1 MSQPTTILE
10 QAAALSAKA
19 KFDRVFKNNED
30 KEPELK
36 RFLTKLWKEQKPKLF
51 AHASAAGVDDYRF
64 AFDFQMPKDLPF
76 SEDDVKV
83 VFREHIDDFKS
94 LKRGLVVL
102 LVPNTERTYRVVILY
117 ETEHNEAFAVL
128 KEKRKDKLR
137 RSLDEKE
144 EEPDAK
150 KVKKEVK
157 EEKKVKQEV

>member
-1 MSQPTTILE
+1 MSQPTILQ

-19 KFDRVFKNNED
+19 KYDRVFKNNED

-51 AHASAAGVDDYRF
+51 AHACSADAADYRF
-64 AFDFQMPKDLPF
+64 SFDFEMPKDLPF
-76 SEDDVKV
+76 NEDDIKM

-94 LKRGLVVL
+94 LRRGLVVL
-102 LVPNTERTYRVVILY
+102 LVPNTKRTYRVVILY
-117 ETEHNEAFAVL
+117 ETEHNEAFTEL

-137 RSLDEKE
+137 RSLNQD

>member
-1 MSQPTTILE
+1 MAQPTILQ

-19 KFDRVFKNNED
+19 KYDRVFKNNQD

-36 RFLTKLWKEQKPKLF
+36 RFIIKLWKEQKPKLF
-51 AHASAAGVDDYRF
+51 AYAASAEAADYRF
-64 AFDFQMPKDLPF
+64 TFDFDMPKDLPF
-76 SEDDVKV
+76 NEDDIKL

-94 LKRGLVVL
+94 LRRGLVVL
-102 LVPNTERTYRVVILY
+102 LVPNTQRTYRVVILY
-117 ETEHNEAFAVL
+117 ETEHNEAFAAL

-137 RSLDEKE
+137 RSLDED

-157 EEKKVKQEV
+157 EEKKVKQEM